1 MSFSTQVR
9 EEVKNKY
16 FTFKNRHSKITEN
29 REMIEEKEFLMT
41 LFLRSGS
48 VSDPEKLYHLD
59 FVCDSSE
66 EAEKALRAIRGFGIA
81 AKQMRRKEKPV
92 VYLKDSD
99 AITDMLA
106 LLGAHNALLHYENVR
121 VIKEMRGTVQ
131 RRVNFETANINKT
144 VSASLKEVEDIELIR
159 DRIGLMNLPEQL
171 REIAEL
177 RLEFPEATLQELS
190 ERIPGV
196 GRSGINHRFRKIAKL
211 AEELKNDNSL

>member
-1 MSFSTQVR
+1 MSFSAEVR
-9 EEVKNKY
+9 DEVKNKY

-29 REMIEEKEFLMT
+29 RELIEEKEFLMT
-41 LFLRSGS
+41 LFVRSGS

-66 EAEKALRAIRGFGIA
+66 EAEKTMRAIRRFGIA
-81 AKQMRRKEKPV
+81 AKRLQRKGRPL
-92 VYLKDSD
+92 VYLMDSN

-121 VIKEMRGTVQ
+121 VVKEMRGTVQ

-144 VSASLKEVEDIELIR
+144 VSASLRQVEDIELIR
-159 DRIGLMNLPEQL
+159 DRIGLRNLPEPL

-177 RLEFPEATLQELS
+177 RLELPEATLQELS
-190 ERIPGV
+190 GRIPGV
-196 GRSGINHRFRKIAKL
+196 GRSGINHRFRKLAKIAD
-211 AEELKNDNSL
+211 ELRNGSL